1 MKWKPI
7 FHSALSARGM
17 HQEPSDQREDAKQ
30 DPKGSSVFSFRNVQ
44 LQKPVRVQWGCWEHC
59 VGLRSPAGAI
69 VEHSLRK
76 CWLMETFRKK
86 ACKEKSM
93 KGGERIHH
101 SAASLQ
107 REYRVQRRKRI
118 KEFKRDRNS
127 IQSNSINCAIVVK
140 SSKTD

>member
-1 MKWKPI
+1 
-7 FHSALSARGM
+7 
-17 HQEPSDQREDAKQ
+17 
-30 DPKGSSVFSFRNVQ
+30 
-44 LQKPVRVQWGCWEHC
+44 
-59 VGLRSPAGAI
+59 
-69 VEHSLRK
+69 
-76 CWLMETFRKK
+76 
-86 ACKEKSM
+86 M

-118 KEFKRDRNS
+118 KKFKRDSNS